1 MSPWEGPSA
10 GATGKPRLHKRRGLP
25 WGGAG
30 GSPPHT
36 PPPERP
42 EAAPWLTQAGRRAR
56 CHPPPA
62 PGTRAGAAPG
72 SPTWPVFPDGTA
84 FSSGWPEAQSTA
96 LEVPLQIPPRAR
108 APRGDCPLGSVTPAQ
123 LTHFVGTSHRS
134 GRASTG
140 SVSSPHPHPTWTGRP
155 APHQP
160 HTARP
165 GATEGPRHPGSG
177 NRS

>member
-1 MSPWEGPSA
+1 MGKGFPSVTVGKTVGRSHREA
-10 GATGKPRLHKRRGLP
+10 SAPQTPGAALGRGRGLP
-25 WGGAG
+25 AAH
-30 GSPPHT
+30 PHLPST
-36 PPPERP
+36 QRP
-42 EAAPWLTQAGRRAR
+42 EPWLTQAGRHAR

-62 PGTRAGAAPG
+62 PGTRAEAAPG

-84 FSSGWPEAQSTA
+84 FSSGWPEAQSTT

-140 SVSSPHPHPTWTGRP
+140 GVSSPHPHPTWTGRP

-165 GATEGPRHPGSG
+165 GATEGP
-177 NRS
+177 